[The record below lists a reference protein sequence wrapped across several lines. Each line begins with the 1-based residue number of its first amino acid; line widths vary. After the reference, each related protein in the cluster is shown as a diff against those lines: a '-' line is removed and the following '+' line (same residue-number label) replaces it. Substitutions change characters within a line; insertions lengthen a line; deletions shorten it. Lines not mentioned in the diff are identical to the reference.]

1 MNIFTKQEQIQRQRE
16 QTCGCQR
23 EIERDGLEIWDYQV
37 QTIKHRMDK
46 QPYPTVQHRQ
56 LY

>member
-46 QPYPTVQHRQ
+46 QPYPTV
-56 LY
+56 